1 MQQRQE
7 PIETNNE
14 SEAITPTRTGDN
26 VPTSDVT
33 PQEAKTMSA
42 APIMFGVLAVVIA
55 LVVAIILFA
64 LR

>member
-7 PIETNNE
+7 PVEGNNE
-14 SEAITPTRTGDN
+14 SEAVTPTRTGDN

-33 PQEAKTMSA
+33 PQEAKTMSS